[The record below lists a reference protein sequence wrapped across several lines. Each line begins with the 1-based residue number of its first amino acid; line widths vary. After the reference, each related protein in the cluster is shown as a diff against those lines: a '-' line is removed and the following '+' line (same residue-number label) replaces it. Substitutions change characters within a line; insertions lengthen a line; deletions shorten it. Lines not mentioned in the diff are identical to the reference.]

1 MIYMSKMVPSADQG
15 GRFITFG
22 RVFSGTV
29 RSGQVVRIQGP
40 KYEPGKRDDMFE
52 KPVQRVLVMMGK
64 HAESLGSC
72 PAGCIVGLAG
82 IDQFLLKSGT
92 VTSSDKAYNL
102 KSMKF
107 SVSPV
112 VQIAVAPKVASDLP
126 KLIDGL
132 KRLSKADPLCLVT
145 MSESGEH
152 ILAAAGELHLEICL
166 QDLEEEHAQI
176 PLKVL
181 APSSGQVPQQAQPPG
196 WDDLGRTAV
205 DTVPVQQHI
214 HDVEPAAPHWLLA
227 QHALLGRPLEGR
239 HAGVPHVGEVL
250 GRLGLVN
257 KQVWPVRVW
266 PKAPHL
272 SRGRHIPPV
281 LVDEF
286 PGPPLWFLEGGDL
299 AGLDGVNQGG
309 GEWQGGHVEA
319 VELVGG
325 LGQADHG
332 GGLLYG
338 LAV

>member
-152 ILAAAGELHLEICL
+152 ILEAAGELHLEICL

-181 APSSGQVPQQAQPPG
+181 APSS
-196 WDDLGRTAV
+196 
-205 DTVPVQQHI
+205 
-214 HDVEPAAPHWLLA
+214 
-227 QHALLGRPLEGR
+227 PL
-239 HAGVPHVGEVL
+239 
-250 GRLGLVN
+250 
-257 KQVWPVRVW
+257 
-266 PKAPHL
+266 
-272 SRGRHIPPV
+272 
-281 LVDEF
+281 
-286 PGPPLWFLEGGDL
+286 
-299 AGLDGVNQGG
+299 
-309 GEWQGGHVEA
+309 
-319 VELVGG
+319 
-325 LGQADHG
+325 
-332 GGLLYG
+332 
-338 LAV
+338 